1 MFCPNCHTHILDDST
16 MFCGRCGEELTKKK
30 KKSSFS
36 SSFSSISS
44 ASTFKYMSKYGKK
57 SNGDKYNHENL
68 RNEEALERVL
78 EDTPSECN
86 INQQANSNNHNDQFN
101 YNLKYSGVTKKR
113 QTHDE
118 QFNYSKNYSGVTK
131 KGKTHDEQYNYSQRY
146 SGVQPTAAQ
155 QQAAYQQQQQ
165 RAYQQ
170 RLAAYQQQQ
179 AAYHQK
185 QSAYYQQQAAYQQVQ
200 PVTSDDAYRL
210 AFIGTNKESIIK
222 VPFSIP
228 TLIFGPLYFMYRKM
242 IALGIALI
250 AITFI
255 FKIYIDPEIASTF
268 SFFLNLILAIKFRDI
283 YLNYVNNKVKQI
295 RENNPNKTSTELLEE
310 CSKQGSTL
318 SIKHIVIIVIIYIFL
333 SEIALA
339 IYDIEQKAVVDNDNE
354 NVITEKDTNN
364 NTNNNLDEFT
374 ISNYSFTVP
383 VDLTVVKSY
392 NNSKEYEY
400 KPNAYDDSLCKIQ
413 INAEPSS
420 SSARNYILYN
430 QNKYTGYNKSGITY
444 KETYSHQWFYQ
455 TYYTPGSQDYI
466 KEYAMKDYGTEEI
479 YSITTLSYS
488 TNECE
493 LVTESI
499 IKNFKKKN

>member
-16 MFCGRCGEELTKKK
+16 MFCGRCGEKLTK

-78 EDTPSECN
+78 EDDPSECN
-86 INQQANSNNHNDQFN
+86 INEQANSNNHNDQFN
-101 YNLKYSGVTKKR
+101 YSLK
-113 QTHDE
+113 
-118 QFNYSKNYSGVTK
+118 YSGVTK

-146 SGVQPTAAQ
+146 SGVQPTASQ

-165 RAYQQ
+165 KAYQQ

-179 AAYHQK
+179 AAY
-185 QSAYYQQQAAYQQVQ
+185 QQQQKTYQQVQ
-200 PVTSDDAYRL
+200 PITSDDAYRL
-210 AFIGTNKESIIK
+210 AFIGANKESIIK

-283 YLNYVNNKVKQI
+283 YLNHVNNKVKEI

-310 CSKQGSTL
+310 CSKQGNTL
-318 SIKHIVIIVIIYIFL
+318 SIKHITIIVIIYIFL

-339 IYDIEQKAVVDNDNE
+339 IYEIEQKAVVDNNNDND

-364 NTNNNLDEFT
+364 NKNNNLDDFT
-374 ISNYSFTVP
+374 ISNYSFTIP
-383 VDLTVVKSY
+383 VDLKVVKSY

-400 KPNAYDDSLCKIQ
+400 RPNAYNDSLCKIK

-444 KETYSHQWFYQ
+444 KETYTHQWYYQ
-455 TYYTPGSQDYI
+455 TYYTPESEDYI
-466 KEYAMKDYGTEEI
+466 KEYAMKDYGTDEI

-493 LVTESI
+493 NVIEAI
-499 IKNFKKKN
+499 IRNFKKKN